1 MIILIPYFQLF
12 IISFLAA
19 TILPLSSELVLSTM
33 LLTDSFDKYLLL
45 VVASFGNILGSSVNW
60 YLGKKILI
68 FKEKKWFPANERQIA
83 KGEIYFKK
91 YGIWSLLLAWVPII
105 GDPLTVVAGILRVK
119 FFTFLLLVSVVVI
132 VGSIIWQQ
140 KIIQSQYSKYAVLFL
155 LAGAIG
161 NFIDRFVLGY
171 VIDFINI
178 HILPVFNFADI
189 FINIA
194 VGLFIV
200 EMVIYERKK
209 DSLQ

>member
-1 MIILIPYFQLF
+1 MIILISYFQLF

-68 FKEKKWFPANERQIA
+68 FKDKKWFPANEKQIA

-105 GDPLTVVAGILRVK
+105 GDPLTIVAGILRVK
-119 FFTFLLLVSVVVI
+119 FFTFLLLI
-132 VGSIIWQQ
+132 SIS
-140 KIIQSQYSKYAVLFL
+140 KISRYIFL
-155 LAGAIG
+155 
-161 NFIDRFVLGY
+161 
-171 VIDFINI
+171 
-178 HILPVFNFADI
+178 I
-189 FINIA
+189 FII
-194 VGLFIV
+194 F
-200 EMVIYERKK
+200 K
-209 DSLQ
+209 

>member
-1 MIILIPYFQLF
+1 MIILISYFQLF

-68 FKEKKWFPANERQIA
+68 FKDKKWFPANERQIA

-119 FFTFLLLVSVVVI
+119 FFTFLLLI
-132 VGSIIWQQ
+132 SI
-140 KIIQSQYSKYAVLFL
+140 SKTSRYIFL
-155 LAGAIG
+155 
-161 NFIDRFVLGY
+161 
-171 VIDFINI
+171 
-178 HILPVFNFADI
+178 I
-189 FINIA
+189 FII
-194 VGLFIV
+194 F
-200 EMVIYERKK
+200 K
-209 DSLQ
+209 

>member
-1 MIILIPYFQLF
+1 MIILISYFQLF

-68 FKEKKWFPANERQIA
+68 FKDKKWFPANEKQIT

-119 FFTFLLLVSVVVI
+119 FFTFLLLVSI
-132 VGSIIWQQ
+132 S
-140 KIIQSQYSKYAVLFL
+140 KISRYIFL
-155 LAGAIG
+155 
-161 NFIDRFVLGY
+161 
-171 VIDFINI
+171 
-178 HILPVFNFADI
+178 I
-189 FINIA
+189 FII
-194 VGLFIV
+194 F
-200 EMVIYERKK
+200 K
-209 DSLQ
+209 